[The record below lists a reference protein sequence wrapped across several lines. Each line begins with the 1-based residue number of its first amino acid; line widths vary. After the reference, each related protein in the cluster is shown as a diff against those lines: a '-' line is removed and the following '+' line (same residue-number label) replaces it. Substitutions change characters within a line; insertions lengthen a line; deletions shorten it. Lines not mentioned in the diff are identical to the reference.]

1 MKFLTNELAAR
12 YERTLHERDL
22 ITRGR
27 AMVKCSTPW
36 LPSHDLTIR
45 LLRFANEVA
54 TGKPCEGWRTE
65 KAGVQYLGTVT
76 YLATPPELVHLA
88 VLDLLAEVH
97 DATPPRY
104 YSDRLFVLMKAAQLH
119 LGLLCIHPFRDGNG
133 RTARLL
139 ERWFIARHFGPW
151 AYGLETE
158 NYYRDHRYQYFLN
171 LQAVGSSWD
180 GLDLTKAL
188 PFLQML
194 PAAITHQLNS

>member
-1 MKFLTNELAAR
+1 MKFLTNDIAER
-12 YERTLHERDL
+12 YARTLQERDL
-22 ITRGR
+22 IARGR
-27 AMVKCSTPW
+27 ALVKCNTPW
-36 LPSHDLTIR
+36 LPSHDLNIR
-45 LLRFANEVA
+45 LLCFANEVA
-54 TGKPCEGWRTE
+54 TGKPYEGLRTE
-65 KAGVQYLGTVT
+65 RAGVEYLGSVT
-76 YLATPPELVHLA
+76 YIATPPDEVYGA
-88 VLDLLAEVH
+88 VLNLLAEVY

-158 NYYRDHRYQYFLN
+158 NYYRDHRYQYFRN

-180 GLDLTKAL
+180 TLDLTQAL

>member
-1 MKFLTNELAAR
+1 MKFLTNDMAER
-12 YERTLHERDL
+12 YARTLEERDL
-22 ITRGR
+22 ITRCR
-27 AMVKCSTPW
+27 ALVKCSTPW
-36 LPSHDLTIR
+36 LPAHDLTIR

-65 KAGVQYLGTVT
+65 RAGVEYLGAVT
-76 YLATPPELVHLA
+76 YLATPPQLVHVA
-88 VLDLLAEVH
+88 VLDLLAEVY

-104 YSDRLFVLMKAAQLH
+104 YSDRLLVLMKASQLH

-151 AYGLETE
+151 AYGLKTDA
-158 NYYRDHRYQYFLN
+158 YYRANRAEYFAN
-171 LQAVGSSWD
+171 LRAVGASWD
-180 GLDLTKAL
+180 TLDLQHSL

-194 PAAITHQLNS
+194 PAAITHHFNT